1 MASEFKK
8 GDGVFFAF
16 YEGVS
21 MLDSQRHPRM
31 YKSLNSFK
39 GKCPIT
45 SQPEVEVVKYVP
57 DPVTKEFVG
66 RLNAMLRM
74 AVYHGGDP
82 GGSYFSEPDRLEKA
96 IQDFMALLNVP
107 YGIVWTDEVGNENPR
122 YKGYPEIILKKE
134 GLE

>member
-1 MASEFKK
+1 MASEFEK

-16 YEGVS
+16 YKGVS

-45 SQPEVEVVKYVP
+45 SPPDVEVVKYVP
-57 DPVTKEFVG
+57 DPVTKEFVE

-82 GGSYFSEPDRLEKA
+82 GGSYFSEPDRLEKE
-96 IQDFMALLNVP
+96 IRQFMDPLNVP
-107 YGIVWTDEVGNENPR
+107 YELTWTDEVGNEHDR
-122 YKGYPEIILKKE
+122 CKYYPEIILKKE